1 MSRATVAVAPSQAP
15 RSIGRWVTI
24 FFLLAVGAVLTWRGF
39 GYYRL
44 SLAARPGHPDYRT
57 LNPAGLLGHGYG
69 ILGTVLIF
77 TNLLYLVRRRFA
89 KHIPDWMGS
98 MAGWL
103 NAHAFTGLT
112 GALLVAFHS
121 AFQLRTPIAT
131 LTSASLG
138 IVVLTGLIGFYLHAL
153 LPTAGLR
160 HLKDRLA
167 EIQPLLPG
175 FVTGVEEFVAAAPVT
190 TLPHDATFLRIL
202 LTVPRWV
209 LEARRRRWGVRAAAR
224 GDKLFR
230 VLGRTEPAL
239 ARAFLR
245 ELGEL
250 AAKEVDTNAGA
261 AIMRSWRSFHRFLAI
276 LLIVSVVLHIG
287 VAWYYGFRW
296 IFDQ

>member
-1 MSRATVAVAPSQAP
+1 MNRAAAPMPPPETP
-15 RSIGRWVTI
+15 RRVGRWITI
-24 FFLLAVGAVLTWRGF
+24 SFLVALAAVLTWRGF

-44 SLAARPGHPDYRT
+44 GLSARPGHPDYRM

-77 TNLLYLVRRRFA
+77 TNLLYLVRRRLA
-89 KHIPDWMGS
+89 KYSADRLGS

-138 IVVLTGLIGFYLHAL
+138 IVVVTGLIGFYLHAL
-153 LPTAGLR
+153 LPKAGLKALR
-160 HLKDRLA
+160 DRLA
-167 EIQPLLPG
+167 EIRPLLPG
-175 FVTGVEEFVAAAPVT
+175 FVTCIEDTVKRAPVT
-190 TLPHDATFLRIL
+190 TLPHDASFLRIIV
-202 LTVPRWV
+202 TIPRWV
-209 LEARRRRWGVRAAAR
+209 SEARRRRRSMKEAAR
-224 GDKLFR
+224 ADKLFR
-230 VLGRTEPAL
+230 AVMRTEPAL
-239 ARAFLR
+239 ARGFLV

-250 AAKEVDTNAGA
+250 AAKEVDTNVGA
-261 AIMRSWRSFHRFLAI
+261 AMMRSWRSLHRFLAI
-276 LLIVSVVLHIG
+276 LLIVSVLLHIG

-296 IFDQ
+296 IFDR